1 MKRLVPIVPLVMAA
15 FLASSVSPVLA
26 THHKIRH
33 REYKEQAR
41 INRGVQNGRLT
52 GKERTRLQNQQNLI
66 GVERTQ
72 ALADGKMTKRERT
85 DIRHDQNRLS
95 KDIRHKKHN
104 KRRVYQ

>member
-1 MKRLVPIVPLVMAA
+1 MKRLVPLVIAA

-26 THHKIRH
+26 TNQNIRH
-33 REYKEQAR
+33 RQAKEQKR
-41 INRGVQNGRLT
+41 INRGVKSGRLT
-52 GKERTRLQNQQNLI
+52 PKETSRLKNEQNLI
-66 GVERTQ
+66 GIERSQ
-72 ALADGKMTKRERT
+72 AMLDGKMSKRERT

>member
-1 MKRLVPIVPLVMAA
+1 MKRLVPLVIAA

-26 THHKIRH
+26 TNQKIRK
-33 REYKEQAR
+33 RQYKQQVR
-41 INRGVQNGRLT
+41 INRGVKSGRLT

-66 GVERTQ
+66 GVERAQ
-72 ALADGKMTKRERT
+72 ATADGKMTRRERT

-104 KRRVYQ
+104 KKRVYR